1 MPEPTLSLP
10 CLRTAK
16 SRSRLYLSIQYEQKK
31 YTAATTNLTERRER
45 SRSRN
50 QLLEGK
56 RMPYALCCCAFRRAI
71 CGNKSCYST
80 VLVSNRG
87 NSVASGSECSR

>member
-1 MPEPTLSLP
+1 
-10 CLRTAK
+10 
-16 SRSRLYLSIQYEQKK
+16 LSIQYEQKK

-71 CGNKSCYST
+71 CVNKSCYST